1 MAEKAEIKVKSIKK
15 TVDVLNCFL
24 TKQPL
29 GVTEI
34 SEKLGLYKSNVHSIL
49 TTLTALE
56 YLDQDPESGK
66 YYLGIGVLRLG
77 RAIGSRYSFHK
88 LASPHMQVLSD
99 ETGEIVYLTVPFQNN
114 KVYYLD
120 TAFPSSG
127 VPHLV
132 GSIQNVIEEMNCTSS
147 GKAMLAYMPSE
158 FIDDYLSK
166 PLKAQTEH
174 TITDPATLRKELML
188 IRSRG
193 YATDNMEA
201 EIGISCVAVPIR
213 SVGGTVLGAM
223 SVSGPSPRF
232 NSERV
237 EQLSV
242 MLKKHVYALQNEL

>member
-1 MAEKAEIKVKSIKK
+1 MTEKPEIKVKSIRK
-15 TVDVLNCFL
+15 TIDVLNCFIV
-24 TKQPL
+24 KQPL

-49 TTLTALE
+49 STLTALE
-56 YLDQDPESGK
+56 YLDQDPETGK
-66 YYLGIGVLRLG
+66 YYLGIGILRLG
-77 RAIGSRYSFHK
+77 RALGNRYSFHK
-88 LASPHMQVLSD
+88 LASPHMQTISN
-99 ETGEIVYLTVPFQNN
+99 ETGEIVYLTVPFQN

-147 GKAMLAYMPSE
+147 GKAMLAFMPND
-158 FIDDYLSK
+158 FIENYLAK
-166 PLKAQTEH
+166 PMKAQTEN
-174 TITDPATLRKELML
+174 TITDPDVLRKELESV
-188 IRSRG
+188 RRNG

-213 SVGGTVLGAM
+213 SSNGNVLGAM

-232 NSERV
+232 GEERV
-237 EQLSV
+237 KELAD
-242 MLKKHVYALQNEL
+242 MLKQHVYALQKEL